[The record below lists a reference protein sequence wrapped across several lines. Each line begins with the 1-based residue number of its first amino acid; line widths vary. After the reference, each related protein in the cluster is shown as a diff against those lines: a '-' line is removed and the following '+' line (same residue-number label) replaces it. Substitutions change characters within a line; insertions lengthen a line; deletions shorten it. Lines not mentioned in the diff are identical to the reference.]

1 MVGLPWCRL
10 PTQFCCCPWR
20 QAAKTLGPRASSFGQ
35 LQRMQALEREQDV
48 LWQGLELLEHGQAW
62 FADRLREAQRRQLH
76 LGALGEH
83 FLTESHS
90 EADVPQLT
98 QIQKVNACLQSL
110 VQKKASAHP
119 TPVQKERPRTH
130 NSWQQQ
136 VNQGQVQHCGPT
148 RYGVHRFPVCLS
160 LLQESSQQ
168 QKGII
173 PPKGE
178 MAQPGCTQGE
188 RGPTHV

>member
-1 MVGLPWCRL
+1 MGSWGHGGPPLVQTPYTVLLLPL
-10 PTQFCCCPWR
+10 ETSR
-20 QAAKTLGPRASSFGQ
+20 QDPGAQSFF
-35 LQRMQALEREQDV
+35 
-48 LWQGLELLEHGQAW
+48 LW
-62 FADRLREAQRRQLH
+62 
-76 LGALGEH
+76 H